1 MNVKKL
7 FVIIGIA
14 VSLLTA
20 SCNVSETDQLKEG
33 FINPPDTARPGV
45 YWYFMDGNLSREA
58 ITADLE
64 SMKKAGIGN
73 VLFLEVNVG
82 VPRGSVDFLS
92 DQWQE
97 LFKHAVRE
105 AERLGIEFTLGSGP
119 GWAGSGGPW
128 VRPEQSMRHMVA
140 SEITIKGSVEFNGR
154 LQKPDPRR
162 PYFGEGALTESL
174 KKEWKAYYQDE
185 FVLAFPTPK
194 AEKHIAD
201 QDEKALYYRAP
212 YTSVLNIKP
221 WLPAPDVFPEIPD
234 AAIDKDRIID
244 LTGKLQSDG
253 RLHWQVP
260 EGRWTILRFGLRN
273 NGAVTRPAPLPGL
286 GFECDK
292 FDTAAFNAHFDA
304 YMGKLLKKI
313 DPHKKESSGGW
324 TMIHIDSWEMGAQ
337 NWSGH
342 FREEFIKRRG
352 YDPLLYLPAYLGKI
366 VGSVEQS
373 ERFLWDVRQT
383 SMELVLENHAGH
395 FKKLGRRYGVTL
407 SIEPY
412 DMNPA
417 ADLDLGAV
425 ADVPMC
431 EFWSKGF
438 GFNSSFS
445 CIEATSIAHVYGRP
459 VVAAEAFTA
468 DSPEAWKMYPGNM
481 KNQGDWAFC
490 MGINKFVYHTFA
502 HKAFNAKYLPGMTM
516 GPYGVHWDRGQTWWP
531 MVLAYHRYIT
541 RCQYVLRKGTSV
553 ADILFLNPEGA
564 PLVFRAPHS
573 ALEGDD
579 ILPDKRGYNFDGC
592 SPKALMEKA
601 DVKDHRIV
609 FPKGTSYRVLVL
621 PDFKTMTPGLLQKIE
636 LLIKK
641 GAMIIG
647 SPPLKSPGLTNYPSC
662 DAEVKKLAKKIWG
675 SLEIPATETNIQ
687 YGEGEVYW
695 GGNYSKTDG
704 SELYPNYKIIAGLLD
719 KKGIKEDFTSASGTV
734 RYIHRDTKNED
745 IYFISN
751 RTDSVVETSCTFR
764 TNGTPE
770 LWDPVTGEIHVLPEY
785 KNVNGQT
792 FVSVEF
798 NKFQS
803 FFIVF
808 SHQGPASETGKSE
821 KSNFPEIKE
830 LAEIKGSWEV
840 SFDPKHGGPGTVTFD
855 SLTDWSTNQEEGI
868 RYYSGIATYTKTFDL
883 PEPVCSGNSKELYI
897 DLGEVQNMARVQL
910 NGKDMGILWT
920 TPWQVK
926 ISGIVKPKG
935 NKLEVEVA
943 NLWANRLIGDENLP
957 DDGVKDNKWPEW
969 LLKGKQRTSGRFTF
983 TNNRYYKKDMP
994 LLRSGLLGPVRIT
1007 GR

>member
-1 MNVKKL
+1 MNLKL
-7 FVIIGIA
+7 FVITGIA
-14 VSLLTA
+14 ISLLIA
-20 SCNVSETDQLKEG
+20 SCKVSETGQLKEG
-33 FINPPDTARPGV
+33 FVNPPDAARPGV

-58 ITADLE
+58 ITADLK

-82 VPRGSVDFLS
+82 VPRGPVDFLS
-92 DQWQE
+92 DQWQD
-97 LFKHAVRE
+97 LFKHAVKE

-128 VRPEQSMRHMVA
+128 VKPEQSMRHLVA
-140 SEITIKGSVEFNGR
+140 SEITVKGPAEFNGQ
-154 LQKPDPRR
+154 LKKPDPRM
-162 PYFGEGALTESL
+162 PYFGERALTESL
-174 KKEWKAYYQDE
+174 KKEWKDYFQDK

-194 AEKHIAD
+194 AENRIAD
-201 QDEKALYYRAP
+201 SDEKALYYRAP
-212 YTSVLNIKP
+212 YTSTPKVKP
-221 WLPAPDVFPEIPD
+221 LLPAPAAFTEIPG
-234 AAIDKDRIID
+234 ATIDQNKIVD
-244 LTGKLQSDG
+244 LTDKLQADG
-253 RLHWQVP
+253 KLHWQVP
-260 EGRWTILRFGLRN
+260 EGNWTILRFGLRN
-273 NGAVTRPAPLPGL
+273 NGAVTRPAPRPGL

-292 FDTAAFNAHFDA
+292 FDTAHFNAHFDA
-304 YMGKLLKKI
+304 YMGKLLQKTGLR
-313 DPHKKESSGGW
+313 KEGASGGW

-337 NWSGH
+337 NWSDH
-342 FREEFIKRRG
+342 FREKFIKRRG
-352 YDPLLYLPAYLGKI
+352 YDPFLYLPAYLGKI

-395 FKKLGRRYGVTL
+395 FKELGRRYGLKL

-417 ADLDLGAV
+417 SDLDLGAI

-445 CIEATSIAHVYGRP
+445 CIEATSIAHVYGQS
-459 VVAAEAFTA
+459 VVGAESFTGDGA
-468 DSPEAWKMYPGNM
+468 EAWKMYPGSM

-502 HKAFNAKYLPGMTM
+502 HKAFNAKFLPGITM

-531 MVLAYHRYIT
+531 MVPAYHRYIA
-541 RCQYVLRKGTSV
+541 RCQYVLRQGKPV

-573 ALEGDD
+573 ALEGDEV
-579 ILPDKRGYNFDGC
+579 LPDKKGYNFDAC

-609 FPKGTSYRVLVL
+609 FPEGASYSVLVL
-621 PDFKTMTPGLLQKIE
+621 PDYKTMTPELLQTIE

-641 GAMIIG
+641 GAVIIG
-647 SPPLKSPGLTNYPSC
+647 RPPFKSPGLTNYPSC
-662 DAEVKKLAKKIWG
+662 DTEVENLAKKIWG
-675 SLEIPATETNIQ
+675 SLEIPAAKTKVQ

-695 GGNYSKTDG
+695 GGSYSKADS
-704 SELYPNYKIIAGLLD
+704 SEFYPNYETIAGLLD
-719 KKGIKEDFTSASGTV
+719 RKGMKEDFTSGSGTV
-734 RYIHRDTKNED
+734 RYIHRVTKNED

-751 RTDSVVETSCTFR
+751 RTDSMVETTCAFR
-764 TNGTPE
+764 TVGVPE
-770 LWDPVTGEIHVLPEY
+770 LWDPLTGEIRALPEY
-785 KNVNGQT
+785 KTFNGQT
-792 FVSVEF
+792 SIPLKLD
-798 NKFQS
+798 KFQS

-808 SHQGPASETGKSE
+808 GHQTPATEPGEAE
-821 KSNFPEIKE
+821 KPNFPEIKE
-830 LAEIKGSWEV
+830 LAEINGCWEV
-840 SFDPKHGGPGTVTFD
+840 SFDPQMGGPGTVTFD
-855 SLTDWSTNQEEGI
+855 SLTDWSINREEGI

-883 PEPVCSGNSKELYI
+883 PEPVYSGDSNELFI
-897 DLGEVQNMARVQL
+897 DVGEVKNMARVKL
-910 NGKDMGILWT
+910 NGKDLGVLWT
-920 TPWQVK
+920 TPWNVN
-926 ISGIVKPKG
+926 ISDIVKPRE

-957 DDGVKDNKWPEW
+957 DDGVKDGKWPEW
-969 LLKGKQRTSGRFTF
+969 LLEGEQRTSGRITF
-983 TNNRYYKKDMP
+983 TTSRYYKKDMP
-994 LLRSGLLGPVRIT
+994 LFKSGLLGPIKIM